1 MAGRCDVTEL
11 PEGLQPA
18 EIRDINFRMCWDNDH
33 NLGEGCNSSGK
44 FESLQ
49 AQHSPGLEMDIFGPE
64 MALAHALSP
73 RLKEQGIQRAHFIK
87 FAMGSTNLHSNWNP
101 SNNNSEGKMAS
112 IGYYPRFLDFCRT
125 ALESIRE
132 GQSDVDCPLGGM
144 FWLQGSSDS
153 SKAKDANAYLAN
165 FQHFTKTFR
174 EDLAVPDMPVVV
186 SPIIWSGKKV
196 HVVNDALKQAGN
208 SAVER
213 CICIDPLDK
222 DEFGVQG
229 ADAGL
234 RAGHLTAAGLCEVGR
249 RMGEAMPLPAGSELK
264 N

>member
-1 MAGRCDVTEL
+1 MAGRCDATEL
-11 PEGLQPA
+11 PECLKPT
-18 EIRDINFRMCWDNDH
+18 EIQDVHFRMCWDNDH
-33 NLGEGCNSSGK
+33 NLGEGCNSSAK

-73 RLKEQGIQRAHFIK
+73 RLKQQGIQQAYFIK

-101 SNNNSEGKMAS
+101 SNQNSEGKMAT
-112 IGYYPRFLDFCRT
+112 IGYYPRFLDFCKT
-125 ALESIRE
+125 SLASLRE
-132 GQSDVDCPLGGM
+132 EQPDVDRPLGGM
-144 FWLQGSSDS
+144 FWLQGESDS

-174 EDLAVPDMPVVV
+174 EDMASPDMLVVV

-196 HVVNDALKQAGN
+196 HVVNDALQQAGN
-208 SAVER
+208 SALEHCV
-213 CICIDPLDK
+213 CIDPLDK
-222 DEFGVQG
+222 DEFDVQG
-229 ADAGL
+229 AEAGL
-234 RAGHLTAAGLCEVGR
+234 CAGHLTATGLCEVGR
-249 RMGEAMPLPAGSELK
+249 RMGEAMPLAAVSEPK